1 MHSSLKPKTNIV
13 LLVVWATLAVVTG
26 AASTPTSMV
35 ILGVGAFLGCVVGL
49 VQHRALKLAGPELV
63 KANSLIE
70 VRKALSFSLWGKSY
84 LYLFWSSVVVLLAL
98 GLWKFEKEILFVF
111 LAGYSALAFTREL
124 VTLPAIFS
132 LRSLVAR

>member
-13 LLVVWATLAVVTG
+13 LLVVWATLAVVSG
-26 AASTPTSMV
+26 AALTPSSMV

-49 VQHRALKLAGPELV
+49 VQYRAMKLAGPTLIE
-63 KANSLIE
+63 ANSLIQ
-70 VRKALSFSLWGKSY
+70 VRKALASSPWGKGY

-98 GLWKFEKEILFVF
+98 GLWKFEKEILLVF
-111 LAGYSALAFTREL
+111 LAGYSALALMREL
-124 VTLPAIFS
+124 VTLPAVFS